1 MRNALGNIQLPSKNG
16 KFSQRWAIVLLFK
29 AIQSEGSVM
38 VMGVTW
44 NYYFLKFAFTVTEVI
59 RFLTLTYATNC
70 DSNFLPCS
78 GVVME
83 CGDQPE
89 SKRLPLSSDGCLK
102 MRRERKYRGGG
113 QRKWNGGKMGG
124 WENGKCWNHGC
135 LHTHMITLY
144 SHRYLCCGFINNILA
159 DGNCMH
165 VCSCIKLITC
175 FPVPLI
181 PYRRTY
187 FLIFIVSFLNPCSS
201 SCWACSVSVWSQR
214 PPAFRSAQSPTHS
227 SFR

>member
-1 MRNALGNIQLPSKNG
+1 
-16 KFSQRWAIVLLFK
+16 
-29 AIQSEGSVM
+29 
-38 VMGVTW
+38 
-44 NYYFLKFAFTVTEVI
+44 
-59 RFLTLTYATNC
+59 
-70 DSNFLPCS
+70 
-78 GVVME
+78 ME

-135 LHTHMITLY
+135 LHTHTITLY

-159 DGNCMH
+159 DDDCMH

-187 FLIFIVSFLNPCSS
+187 FLIFYCVFLKPLFLFVLSLFSLSMESKATCLSQCSKPNTLQLQINRQKKRPETKNRVSSSVNFGFCLPVPVLFGLLFYCLWVIYALLVVDSSALLCLTWRSPQPPCSV
-201 SCWACSVSVWSQR
+201 A
-214 PPAFRSAQSPTHS
+214 
-227 SFR
+227 